1 MADSAERFAVI
12 HAAETALLSSEIRGD
27 PDAAGGLLHP
37 DFTEIGRS
45 GRRWTRAEILEA
57 LADEPA
63 RQAPTADDWRF
74 VDVALDT
81 VLVTYR
87 LRSDTTVSRH
97 SSLWVVSDGT
107 PRMLFHQGTLVPDA

>member
-1 MADSAERFAVI
+1 MADSDERFAAI
-12 HAAETALLSSEIRGD
+12 QAAETALLSSEIRGD
-27 PDAAGGLLHP
+27 RDAVAGLLHP

-57 LADEPA
+57 LADEPW
-63 RQAPTADDWRF
+63 RDAPSTDEWRF
-74 VDVALDT
+74 VDVARNT

-87 LRSDTTVSRH
+87 LRAATTVSRH

-107 PRMLFHQGTLVPDA
+107 PRMLFHQGTVVPED

>member
-1 MADSAERFAVI
+1 MADSDERFAVI

-27 PDAAGGLLHP
+27 QDAAAGLLHP

-45 GRRWTRAEILEA
+45 GRRWTRAEILEE

-63 RQAPTADDWRF
+63 RQAPVADDWRF
-74 VDVALDT
+74 VDVGPNT

-87 LRSDTTVSRH
+87 LRSATTVSRH
-97 SSLWVVSDGT
+97 SSLWVSSDGA
-107 PRMLFHQGTLVPDA
+107 PRMLFHQGTLVPEE